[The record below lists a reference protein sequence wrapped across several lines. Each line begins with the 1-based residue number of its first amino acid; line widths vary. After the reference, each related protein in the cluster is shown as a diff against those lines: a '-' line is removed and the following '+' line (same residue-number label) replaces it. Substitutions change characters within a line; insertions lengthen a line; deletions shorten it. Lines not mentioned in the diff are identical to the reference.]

1 MVVGPNALGV
11 FLRARRARVKPENV
25 GLPSGVGVRRTPGL
39 RREELAALAGVS
51 IEYLT
56 RLEQG
61 REANPSTQVLDAL
74 ARALLLDA
82 DAEAHLYELANQAAH
97 RTPHRASR
105 SAAHDAG
112 AVRPS
117 LAQLLER
124 LRPTPAYILNTISDV
139 VAANPEGVALL
150 AGLDAWPRSRWNT
163 IRHLFLHPAAR
174 GLYVQWDEVATTATA
189 NLRGAVASPT
199 TDTAPACALIEE
211 LSASS
216 QEFVRLWERY
226 DVRPRRS
233 RQKVF
238 QHPAVGRLTLHQEVL
253 HLDDDGMRLSIYQA
267 EPGSAHETALTLLSL
282 GARDRV

>member
-25 GLPSGVGVRRTPGL
+25 GLPSGVGVRRTLGL

-74 ARALLLDA
+74 AQALMLDA

-97 RTPHRASR
+97 RTPPRASR
-105 SAAHDAG
+105 PAAHDAG

-117 LAQLLER
+117 LARLLER

-139 VAANPEGVALL
+139 VAANPEGVALF

-174 GLYVQWDEVATTATA
+174 GLYVEWDEIATIATA
-189 NLRGAVASPT
+189 NLRAAVASPT

-211 LSASS
+211 LSALS

-226 DVRPRRS
+226 DVHPRRS
-233 RQKVF
+233 RQKAF

-253 HLDDDGMRLSIYQA
+253 HLDDVGMRLSIYQA
-267 EPGSAHETALTLLSL
+267 EPGSADETALTLLSL